1 MKEPPFSADNTVFE
15 GNRIFKIG
23 QNNTYFKHFLQI
35 ISKINL
41 RKRYLCLDFTL
52 SKNLNH
58 YIMYSEAIRYNHF
71 LKKTWI

>member
-1 MKEPPFSADNTVFE
+1 MNM
-15 GNRIFKIG
+15 FKTSH
-23 QNNTYFKHFLQI
+23 NDTNFKQFLQI

-52 SKNLNH
+52 SNNLNH

>member
-1 MKEPPFSADNTVFE
+1 MIHILN
-15 GNRIFKIG
+15 I
-23 QNNTYFKHFLQI
+23 LQI

-71 LKKTWI
+71 LKKNMDLTLIKYKQKFSLEYS